1 MPGEDDDDED
11 PELLDDENDDTEDAL
26 DLNEK
31 VDLRGG
37 FTLLVSCF
45 LSTSPAGL

>member
-1 MPGEDDDDED
+1 MPAEEEEE
-11 PELLDDENDDTEDAL
+11 PELFEDENEDTEEAL
-26 DLNEK
+26 DLNEN

-45 LSTSPAGL
+45 LSASPGL

>member
-11 PELLDDENDDTEDAL
+11 PELFDDEKDDTEEAL
-26 DLNEK
+26 DLNEN

-37 FTLLVSCF
+37 FTLFVSCF
-45 LSTSPAGL
+45 LSASPGL

>member
-1 MPGEDDDDED
+1 MEDDDD
-11 PELLDDENDDTEDAL
+11 PELFDDEKEDTEEAL
-26 DLNEK
+26 DLNEN

-45 LSTSPAGL
+45 LSASPCL